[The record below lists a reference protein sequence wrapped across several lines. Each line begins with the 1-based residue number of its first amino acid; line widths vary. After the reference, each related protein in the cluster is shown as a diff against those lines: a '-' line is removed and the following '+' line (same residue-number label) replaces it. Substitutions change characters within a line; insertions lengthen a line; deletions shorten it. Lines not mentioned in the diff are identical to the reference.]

1 MSKIIGISEKFV
13 TAVEGSDIPTL
24 RVSGDVGMDFSG
36 SDLAQAIEVW
46 NDGQGVRIILDTF
59 GGMVF
64 DAFHVFDYVRA
75 NGIKLYVDG
84 YGKVASAGTVIMA
97 AAGRKRSR
105 LSPNS
110 VFLVHNSSGS
120 DAATLA
126 MFNQKMVDVYTE
138 LTGKD
143 AKAIKALMKEDRY
156 MTAEEARKWGFVGS
170 VIELQ
175 KLAAKADK
183 TNDMEDNVKAKH
195 AFKLTAQQV
204 LSAALGNEIEIE
216 MDINAEAATQLTA
229 YAGEVK
235 ALKTEVDELKA
246 DVEAK
251 DAAITAAASEVT
263 KLEAS
268 KADAEA
274 KVAELTA
281 KVAEHEA
288 TIATLKTTPIAPKV
302 GPKGAA
308 EPVVPGA
315 DNEAPTKYKKQTA
328 EERQAAFAEAARSV
342 AQKTTK

>member
-1 MSKIIGISEKFV
+1 MSKTIGISEKFV
-13 TAVEGSDIPTL
+13 TAVEGGDIPTL

-126 MFNQKMVDVYTE
+126 MFNEKLVGVYTE

-175 KLAAKADK
+175 KLAALGGDK
-183 TNDMEDNVKAKH
+183 PQTMEKETTKETREFAVD
-195 AFKLTAQQV
+195 
-204 LSAALGNEIEIE
+204 
-216 MDINAEAATQLTA
+216 
-229 YAGEVK
+229 
-235 ALKTEVDELKA
+235 LK
-246 DVEAK
+246 
-251 DAAITAAASEVT
+251 AAASAIVTGKIAVEVDIDKEAADQIAALATEVKEVT
-263 KLEAS
+263 AKAKEAEDTITARDEAIKAMSAEVVKIEAS
-268 KADAEA
+268 KADAEK

-288 TIATLKTTPIAPKV
+288 TIASMKANPIATKV

-315 DNEAPTKYKKQTA
+315 GNEAAPKYKKFANA
-328 EERQAAFAEAARSV
+328 EERRAAWAARR
-342 AQKTTK
+342 AKA